1 MTYLTPSGKRYRR
14 SRKKGRLIFVSLLS
28 IGIILGAAFG
38 TYRLLSSR
46 NSPMEDPAKELPK
59 VEASA
64 DKASSTASAVIVL
77 TSSPDLG
84 GKSVG
89 KRIKIESPNTKT
101 GFWIRIEKSKFTLSL
116 MQGGKVAGTFPVAL
130 GRNEGNKE
138 KAGDMKTP
146 EGAFSVERV
155 QDSSAWVHDFG
166 DGKGPIAGAYGPKF
180 IRLKTGWSG
189 IGIHGTH
196 DPASIGKKVTEGCI
210 RLKNEDLAELVP
222 YVKAGM
228 KVQIDP

>member
-1 MTYLTPSGKRYRR
+1 MTYLSPSGKRYKRR
-14 SRKKGRLIFVSLLS
+14 RKKGRLIFVSLLS
-28 IGIILGAAFG
+28 IGILLGAAFG

-46 NSPMEDPAKELPK
+46 NGPMEDPPKELPK
-59 VEASA
+59 AEESVDKGVAS
-64 DKASSTASAVIVL
+64 SAVIVL

-84 GKSVG
+84 DKSVG
-89 KRIKIESPNTKT
+89 KRIKTDSLSGKT
-101 GFWIRIEKSKFTLSL
+101 GFWIRIEKGKFTLSL
-116 MQGGKVAGTFPVAL
+116 MQGGKIAGTFPVAL
-130 GRNEGNKE
+130 GKNDGNKE
-138 KAGDMKTP
+138 KTGDMRTP
-146 EGAFSVERV
+146 EGAFSVEKI

-166 DGKGPIAGAYGPKF
+166 DGNGPIAGAYGPKF

-196 DPASIGKKVTEGCI
+196 DPASIGKRVTEGCI

-222 YVKAGM
+222 YVKPGM